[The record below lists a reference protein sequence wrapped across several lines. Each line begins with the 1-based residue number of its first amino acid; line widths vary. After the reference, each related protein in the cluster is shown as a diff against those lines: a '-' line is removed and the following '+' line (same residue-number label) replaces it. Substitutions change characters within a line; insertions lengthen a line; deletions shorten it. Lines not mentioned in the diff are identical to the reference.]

1 MVVMMVK
8 AVKVM
13 RQNRSITIA
22 ANCTRTVQGQG
33 GKEGKSVFG
42 RRAILH
48 HFNITGYSDS
58 ISTEKIMMGIAG
70 KTSTRCPPS
79 LPVHDDVLLLVAH
92 LHPVRDELQLLED
105 ALQKFVIVRSEG
117 QQCQIRT

>member
-1 MVVMMVK
+1 M
-8 AVKVM
+8 AAAPSCTI
-13 RQNRSITIA
+13 SIY
-22 ANCTRTVQGQG
+22 QD
-33 GKEGKSVFG
+33 
-42 RRAILH
+42 IL
-48 HFNITGYSDS
+48 IVSAQ
-58 ISTEKIMMGIAG
+58 IKILTGIAG

-117 QQCQIRT
+117 QQCQI

>member
-1 MVVMMVK
+1 M
-8 AVKVM
+8 
-13 RQNRSITIA
+13 S
-22 ANCTRTVQGQG
+22 
-33 GKEGKSVFG
+33 GKLVFG

-58 ISTEKIMMGIAG
+58 IRTEKIMMGIAG

-105 ALQKFVIVRSEG
+105 ALQKKFVIVRSEG